1 VKTDRLP
8 DYLDHIIEG
17 VIYIEEFVSGM
28 TLADF
33 EHDIKTQDAVL
44 RRLEIIGEAAGSIL
58 RISPDFTADHPD
70 MRLVDAKRMRDRL
83 AHHYENVEIPIV
95 WSTVQNDLPSLRV
108 SAVAAL
114 AGLQAGT
121 GTRR

>member
-33 EHDIKTQDAVL
+33 EHDIKTQDAVI
-44 RRLEIIGEAAGSIL
+44 RRLEIIGDAAGSIL

-70 MRLVDAKRMRDRL
+70 MRLMAGIISRD
-83 AHHYENVEIPIV
+83 EG
-95 WSTVQNDLPSLRV
+95 LPHINK
-108 SAVAAL
+108 
-114 AGLQAGT
+114 
-121 GTRR
+121 